1 MSQDDDI
8 FLKTF
13 NEMIEL
19 LKDMNNNLVEIKKS
33 VEVVLPSIDGVGAGI
48 TNMNTQIIEL
58 KKQIIH
64 LSDEILEISTE
75 SIPESK
81 SRVKSKPLAKEKI
94 EKKSETKETKTEPA
108 PATMATHTTPQHPI
122 FIDIQNKIN
131 ESSKFKEIGEI
142 LIAGLEQIE
151 TNFSFSRV
159 FYEIR
164 RVGNSLIRKG
174 QKDIPP
180 KEKLE
185 ILEKLLDWESRVSE

>member
-81 SRVKSKPLAKEKI
+81 SRVKSKSPAK
-94 EKKSETKETKTEPA
+94 EKKSETKETMTEPA
-108 PATMATHTTPQHPI
+108 PVTMATHTTPQHPI
-122 FIDIQNKIN
+122 FIDTHNKVN